1 MIRFKKTS
9 SSPPVFVYFTIHF
22 DDNGGDLN
30 TYPKEYKNQIYL
42 VAYGVEGLT
51 DHVDSEVYDS
61 HEAFEID
68 KTKMKMLVPLDMNG
82 KKILN
87 TNYDLKF
94 GDLFKVINC
103 YVSLA
108 NRYRFFK
115 KSDNQILSFPFPV
128 VLHGFSFFNTKKLDN
143 NTKIYVHSRA
153 GLIKDRTIK
162 ISSHQSSGKFH
173 NYNAGTNNDN
183 TCTDLTLICIFNYGI
198 DYFKLTG
205 AKPAERQFDVDII
218 ISYM

>member
-9 SSPPVFVYFTIHF
+9 SSPPVFVYFTVHF
-22 DDNGGDLN
+22 DDKGGDLN
-30 TYPKEYKNQIYL
+30 TYPKEFKNQVYM

-51 DHVDSEVYDS
+51 DHVGSQVYDA

-82 KKILN
+82 KKIMN

-94 GDLFKVINC
+94 GDLFKVIKC

-115 KSDNQILSFPFPV
+115 KSDNQILILHFPV
-128 VLHGFSFFNTKKLDN
+128 VLHGFTFYNTKKLDN
-143 NTKIYVHSRA
+143 NTKIYVHSRG
-153 GLIKDRTIK
+153 GLLKDRTIK
-162 ISSHQSSGKFH
+162 ISSHQSTGRFH
-173 NYNAGTNNDN
+173 NYNANTNNDN
-183 TCTDLTLICIFNYGI
+183 TCTDL
-198 DYFKLTG
+198 
-205 AKPAERQFDVDII
+205 
-218 ISYM
+218 S